1 MPRASGPAVF
11 SMLMRRRTLLVLLVL
26 LQLLG
31 APLGLL
37 AETDKIARVAGSVH
51 ANAGGWGLATPL
63 IIAGVGIYQHVS
75 KQEDFEASD
84 ILNRKVLGGLAGD
97 FLTVAA
103 FNAIAPHLPVA
114 PLLRSFFVMFG
125 GFLGWEIGSGN
136 LAEADWGSMV
146 AQAGVATLVQ
156 HGIHMLAATGGLAL
170 GPVATSVLAIASAM
184 TVAILLE
191 ELRGG
196 PEAEAADR
204 GSGEGLDPG
213 VLHSYRSGGS
223 RDPAAPGGV
232 RRADTEY
239 EDLRQSLEDD
249 DRDAWD
255 AHYRTYQGA
264 LEAPGLSP

>member
-1 MPRASGPAVF
+1 MPRASGPAAF
-11 SMLMRRRTLLVLLVL
+11 LMRRRTLLVMLVL

-31 APLGLL
+31 APAGLL
-37 AETDKIARVAGSVH
+37 AEADKVTRVASSVG

-63 IIAGVGIYQHVS
+63 IIAGVGIYKHVS
-75 KQEDFEASD
+75 KQDDFEAGD

-136 LAEADWGSMV
+136 LAEADWVSIV

-204 GSGEGLDPG
+204 GGGASLDPG
-213 VLHSYRSGGS
+213 VLRGFRAGG
-223 RDPAAPGGV
+223 DPGPAAPAGAG
-232 RRADTEY
+232 RADAEY
-239 EDLRQSLEDD
+239 DALRRSLEEDARAEWGSRY
-249 DRDAWD
+249 RD
-255 AHYRTYQGA
+255 YRGA
-264 LEAPGLSP
+264 REAAPGR